1 MKSFY
6 FLAVFLALGL
16 ANCILFLHL
25 RGPLL
30 EIFLPPSLLL
40 WVCSQHLLLIWLRIL
55 ERVLVTSVLCPI
67 RSQPAAP
74 STRFRETQPTT
85 PPLLSSPLSYALS
98 FLPPGA
104 LRWFPCLED
113 SSFLRMD

>member
-25 RGPLL
+25 LGPLL
-30 EIFLPPSLLL
+30 AIFLPPSLL
-40 WVCSQHLLLIWLRIL
+40 WVCSQHLLLLWLRIL
-55 ERVLVTSVLCPI
+55 ERVLVPSVFCPI

-74 STRFRETQPTT
+74 STDSGKPS
-85 PPLLSSPLSYALS
+85 PPPGLCFLPPLSYALS
-98 FLPPGA
+98 FLPPGP
-104 LRWFPCLED
+104 LRWILCLED